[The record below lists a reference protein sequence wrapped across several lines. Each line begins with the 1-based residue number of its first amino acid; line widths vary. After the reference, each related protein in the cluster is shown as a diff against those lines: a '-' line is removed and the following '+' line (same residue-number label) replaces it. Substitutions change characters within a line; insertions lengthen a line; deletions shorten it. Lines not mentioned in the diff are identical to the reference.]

1 MYRIAVCDSNVVD
14 AQELVNKLQHLAA
27 DLHFECSVESF
38 RTARAFAEAFKARP
52 FPLVFLETEIGGT
65 NGIELAKRIRFHD
78 KDTEFIFVTSHA
90 EYALAAYAVFPVGY
104 ILKSVTK
111 QKLHEPFLRAVRK
124 EKREFPKLLIDT
136 ADGGETINRFFSGRK
151 CDNMFFRGAFLASG
165 FVNPPDKPGRVE
177 LSTVDADVACDSAT
191 ALTRHFRLPK
201 LSVRRGNQII
211 YYRDTESIEYFLS
224 YIGAN
229 KAAFAIINAQMLKEK
244 TNEVNRKKN
253 CDIANITKSITASGI
268 YVDAILALME
278 SGDFDKLSPELKQTA
293 KLRLENDT
301 LTLSELAALENPPIS
316 KSQVSKRLQKIYSLY
331 KSLQQAE

>member
-136 ADGGETINRFFSGRK
+136 ADGGETIVPRDDILYVEVFGNDLVFHCKNDTVEGIGSLSGVMERLPSDQFYRSHRNFIVNLRYVQRIGRFFFVMQNGEKVSVAKNRYTEA
-151 CDNMFFRGAFLASG
+151 RGVFE
-165 FVNPPDKPGRVE
+165 RY
-177 LSTVDADVACDSAT
+177 
-191 ALTRHFRLPK
+191 
-201 LSVRRGNQII
+201 LSV
-211 YYRDTESIEYFLS
+211 
-224 YIGAN
+224 
-229 KAAFAIINAQMLKEK
+229 
-244 TNEVNRKKN
+244 
-253 CDIANITKSITASGI
+253 
-268 YVDAILALME
+268 
-278 SGDFDKLSPELKQTA
+278 
-293 KLRLENDT
+293 
-301 LTLSELAALENPPIS
+301 
-316 KSQVSKRLQKIYSLY
+316 
-331 KSLQQAE
+331 